1 MTNESDQRERR
12 EVLKDAYLSRAAA
25 DADFASQGRFKREIE
40 TRVTPVPNY
49 PKQSE
54 GSPFT
59 NDLTGEEVMSF
70 IEKEG
75 ANPGYWECDHC
86 GQCALLEWDFMS
98 EWARL
103 KAEGWRA
110 TRVEGHWMHRCDQ
123 CSAQA
128 REREKG
134 ILDRPF
140 RSLG

>member
-1 MTNESDQRERR
+1 LPECDAEYDVETSEPPKNLRR
-12 EVLKDAYLSRAAA
+12 WD
-25 DADFASQGRFKREIE
+25 G
-40 TRVTPVPNY
+40 
-49 PKQSE
+49 
-54 GSPFT
+54 
-59 NDLTGEEVMSF
+59 GEEVMSF

-86 GQCALLEWDFMS
+86 GQRALLEWDFMS
-98 EWARL
+98 EWTRL

-110 TRVEGHWMHRCDQ
+110 IKVEGHWMHRCDE

-140 RSLG
+140 RSVG